1 MWRSKAILW
10 EAVLS
15 LLPKRPGTELR
26 LSSTEKVSGFRHWA
40 IKQAPDL
47 IIWKSASST
56 PPPPHLTVKI
66 VNGEDEAQA
75 WNPSSQHA

>member
-1 MWRSKAILW
+1 M
-10 EAVLS
+10 
-15 LLPKRPGTELR
+15 
-26 LSSTEKVSGFRHWA
+26 HWA

-56 PPPPHLTVKI
+56 PPPPYLTVKI

-75 WNPSSQHA
+75 WNPSTQHASQEFSGIQIRLGMVSNNK